1 MPDASDWR
9 ILLID
14 DEQDILDVVGLTLK
28 DAGYQITTAAHG
40 EAGLAACAG
49 DPPQIVITDIRM
61 PGMNGI
67 QVLARI
73 KEKHPSIEVIVA
85 TAFAEM
91 ELAVQALQLDASDF
105 ITKPIAADAL
115 MVAVERAKQ
124 RYSSRKKLQDYT
136 KFLEAGWAETT
147 QELLETYSYQQ
158 KLIESAIDGILGCN
172 ADEHVVTFNRSM
184 EIMFGYSK
192 EEILHRKKIADLFEA
207 HIYQTFRQDLA
218 KGNGAGEN
226 RLILYETHMRTK
238 QGASV
243 PVQLTAE
250 VFADSHKQLE
260 GLVCFIRDLRQ
271 IRRLEQQMAH
281 QAHILH
287 QDKMMS
293 LGRLAAS
300 VAHEINNPL
309 SGVLNYIRLMRRI
322 VSTEPPGPK
331 ETDKFKSY
339 LGTVEKEVQRC
350 ARIVSNL
357 LTFARTSDVVF
368 KPVDI
373 RELIEQCLV
382 LSGHRLQL
390 GNIEP
395 KIDVSEQLPTIQ
407 GDANQLQQCL
417 INLVFNAMDAM
428 PGGGRLEIK
437 ARCSEDR
444 RAIIITV
451 ADNGC
456 GMAPENLA
464 RIFDPFFTT
473 KQEGQ
478 GTGLGLST
486 TYGIIEKHKGTID
499 AQSRPGHG
507 ATFAIKLPVIE

>member
-1 MPDASDWR
+1 MSEIKDWQ

-14 DEQDILDVVGLTLK
+14 DEQDILDVVGLALK
-28 DAGYQITTAAHG
+28 DAGYRVSTASHG
-40 EAGLAACAG
+40 EAGLAACAEN
-49 DPPQIVITDIRM
+49 PPHIVITDIRM
-61 PGMNGI
+61 PGIDGL

-73 KEKHPSIEVIVA
+73 KEDHPSMEVIVA

-91 ELAVQALQLDASDF
+91 ELAVRALQLDASDF
-105 ITKPIAADAL
+105 ITKPIATEAL

-124 RYSSRKKLQDYT
+124 RYTSRKKLQDYT
-136 KFLEAGWAETT
+136 AFLEVGWAETT
-147 QELLETYSYQQ
+147 QELLDTYRYQQ
-158 KLIESAIDGILGCN
+158 KLIESSIDGILGCD
-172 ADEHVVTFNRSM
+172 ADERVVTFNRSM
-184 EIMFGYSK
+184 EKIVGYTK
-192 EEILHRKKIADLFEA
+192 GEILHRKKLADFFEKA
-207 HIYQTFRQDLA
+207 DYRTFQQDLA
-218 KGNGAGEN
+218 EGNGAGQN
-226 RLILYETHMRTK
+226 RLLLYETHMRTK
-238 QGASV
+238 QGVSI
-243 PVQLTAE
+243 PVQLSAE
-250 VFADSHKQLE
+250 VFSDNEEQME

-309 SGVLNYIRLMRRI
+309 SGVLNYIRLMRR
-322 VSTEPPGPK
+322 VLGGENPGVK
-331 ETDKFKSY
+331 ETEKFKSY
-339 LGTVEKEVQRC
+339 LATVDKEVERC
-350 ARIVSNL
+350 SRIVSNL
-357 LTFARTSDVVF
+357 LTFARKSDVDF
-368 KPVDI
+368 IPVDI
-373 RELIEQCLV
+373 RRLIEQCLV

-390 GNIEP
+390 SNIQAQVEVREP
-395 KIDVSEQLPTIQ
+395 LPVIQ

-428 PGGGRLEIK
+428 PDGGILKITAYCGK
-437 ARCSEDR
+437 DR
-444 RAIIITV
+444 REVIITIT
-451 ADNGC
+451 DTGC
-456 GMAPENLA
+456 GIAPEHMA
-464 RIFDPFFTT
+464 HIFDPFFTT

-507 ATFAIKLPVIE
+507 ATFTIRLPVAE